1 MTNVTHKFL
10 SMYLFL
16 LFNSLHVSST
26 SCSSSGETNC
36 INTASGNSH
45 SVSVAVSCASAHDTA
60 TNTEWQ
66 LPEFVLIQFVSPD
79 DEHDVLETCRELNN
93 KNKYIERNLCVTL
106 IIYQKSLHDARST
119 KYEVL
124 MEFTWRYF
132 AILLSLLINAQ
143 VLFVIRIEFQ
153 NFFTLRCAL

>member
-45 SVSVAVSCASAHDTA
+45 SVLVAEMCAGWKKTD
-60 TNTEWQ
+60 
-66 LPEFVLIQFVSPD
+66 LVGLV
-79 DEHDVLETCRELNN
+79 
-93 KNKYIERNLCVTL
+93 
-106 IIYQKSLHDARST
+106 
-119 KYEVL
+119 
-124 MEFTWRYF
+124 
-132 AILLSLLINAQ
+132 
-143 VLFVIRIEFQ
+143 
-153 NFFTLRCAL
+153 